1 MYYKRRQAVMNGGD
15 VINFNMSAML
25 LVIVHFYKE
34 NYNCVLQYYVFGG
47 LRELAPAARDHVTLV
62 QI

>member
-1 MYYKRRQAVMNGGD
+1 MNGGD
-15 VINFNMSAML
+15 VINFDMSAML

-47 LRELAPAARDHVTLV
+47 LRELAPAPRAHVTLV

>member
-1 MYYKRRQAVMNGGD
+1 MNGGD

-47 LRELAPAARDHVTLV
+47 LRELAPAPRAHVTLV